1 MLLQSIPIK
10 VTLANLKSSCASCPL
25 HELCLPMGLSAGDT
39 ERLDQIVNVRRKN
52 KRGDYLYRSGRTF
65 GSLYAIKSGFFKTF
79 SLSDEGQERITGF
92 YMTGDLLGMD
102 AISSDRHH
110 YNAVALEDGVVCEI
124 PFTDLERLAGSIPAL
139 GHHFYKLMSREIAQ
153 EQQHMLLLGK
163 MKAEQ
168 RLAAFLLNLSQRFTL
183 RGFSP
188 TRLHLCMTR
197 EEIGNYL
204 GLTLETV
211 SRTLAHFQAEGMI
224 KVSRRDV
231 TLRDSVRL
239 AGLLDHWSQV

>member
-1 MLLQSIPIK
+1 MLLQSIPVK
-10 VTLANLKSSCASCPL
+10 VTLANLKSSCASCAL
-25 HELCLPMGLSAGDT
+25 HELCLPMGLSPGDT

-52 KRGDYLYRSGRTF
+52 KRGDYLYRSGQAF
-65 GSLYAIKSGFFKTF
+65 DSLYAIKSGFFKTF
-79 SLSDEGQERITGF
+79 SLGDEGQEKITGF

-110 YNAVALEDGVVCEI
+110 YNAVALEDSVVCEI
-124 PFTDLERLAGSIPAL
+124 PFADLEHLASSLPAL
-139 GHHFYKLMSREIAQ
+139 GHHFHKLMSREITQ
-153 EQQHMLLLGK
+153 DQQHMLLLGK

-183 RGFSP
+183 RGFPSAQLNL
-188 TRLHLCMTR
+188 RMTR

-211 SRTLAHFQAEGMI
+211 SRTFARFQADGLI
-224 KVSRRDV
+224 KISRRDV
-231 TLRDSVRL
+231 TLRDHGRL
-239 AGLLDHWSQV
+239 SALLDHCG

>member
-10 VTLANLKSSCASCPL
+10 VTLANLKSSCASCAL

-39 ERLDQIVNVRRKN
+39 ERLDQIINVRHKTE
-52 KRGDYLYRSGRTF
+52 RGDYLYRSGGSFR
-65 GSLYAIKSGFFKTF
+65 SLYAIKSGFFKTF
-79 SLSDEGQERITGF
+79 SLGDEGQEKITGF

-110 YNAVALEDGVVCEI
+110 YNAVALEDSMVCEI
-124 PFTDLERLAGSIPAL
+124 PFSELEDLTGSLPTLA
-139 GHHFYKLMSREIAQ
+139 HQFHKLMSREITQ
-153 EQQHMLLLGK
+153 DQQHMLLLGK

-168 RLAAFLLNLSQRFTL
+168 RLAAFLLNLSQRFAL
-183 RGFSP
+183 RGFSSDHF
-188 TRLHLCMTR
+188 HLRMTR

-211 SRTLAHFQAEGMI
+211 SRTFARFQTEGI
-224 KVSRRDV
+224 LQVNHRDV
-231 TLRDSVRL
+231 TVKYPARL
-239 AGLLDHWSQV
+239 AALLDHCEQG